1 MVGFT
6 YGVIRGFKAWVRW
19 RSERKPLRIKNKT
32 LEPIVNNSVDSGQL
46 GLQVLMTGLLS
57 GLVVATAPISVP
69 IIIFTMK
76 EKEDEGEGKGEG
88 EGSKAIMAQGGD

>member
-1 MVGFT
+1 M
-6 YGVIRGFKAWVRW
+6 
-19 RSERKPLRIKNKT
+19 
-32 LEPIVNNSVDSGQL
+32 NNSVDSGQL

-76 EKEDEGEGKGEG
+76 EKEEEEGEGKGEG

>member
-1 MVGFT
+1 M
-6 YGVIRGFKAWVRW
+6 
-19 RSERKPLRIKNKT
+19 
-32 LEPIVNNSVDSGQL
+32 NNSVDSGQL